1 MNNILFEK
9 LIELAIQEDFEKGDH
24 TSLATVSSNQQGKAK
39 LIVKQQGIIAGIEL
53 AKKVFSIID
62 SSTEVKTFINDGAK
76 IKIGDIP
83 FEVYGKTQSI
93 LKSERLILNI
103 MQRMSGIA
111 TTTNSYVEKIKQY
124 KTKIL
129 DTRKTTPGFRIFEK
143 EAVRIGGGVNHRMGL
158 YDMIMIKDNHIDFAG
173 GIEKAIDR
181 TNDYLKTK
189 NLDLK
194 IEIEARNISD
204 VEAILK
210 HGRVNIIMLDNFNIE
225 NTLKAVNLIN
235 GKYQTESS
243 GGITIESIADYAA
256 CGVDFISIGAL
267 THHVNSLDLS
277 LKAF

>member
-39 LIVKQQGIIAGIEL
+39 LIVKQQGIIAGMEL

-210 HGRVNIIMLDNFNIE
+210 HGGVNIIMLDNFNIE
-225 NTLKAVNLIN
+225 NTLKAVKLIN

>member
-9 LIELAIQEDFEKGDH
+9 LIELAIQEDIEKGDH
-24 TSLATVSSNQQGKAK
+24 TSLATVSSEQYGKAR
-39 LIVKQQGIIAGIEL
+39 LIVKQNGIIAGIEI

-62 SSTEVKTFINDGAK
+62 NTLEINIFINDGSK
-76 IKIGDIP
+76 IKVSDIA
-83 FEVYGKTQSI
+83 FEISGKAQSI

-111 TTTNSYVEKIKQY
+111 TTTNTYVEKIKPY

-143 EAVRIGGGVNHRMGL
+143 EAVRIGGGINHRMGL

-173 GIEKAIDR
+173 GIEKAIAR
-181 TNDYLKTK
+181 TNDYLLKT
-189 NLDLK
+189 NLNLK
-194 IEIEARNISD
+194 IEIEARNITD
-204 VEAILK
+204 IETILK
-210 HGRVNIIMLDNFNIE
+210 HGGVNIIMLDNFNIE
-225 NTLKAVNLIN
+225 NTLIAVKLIN

-243 GGITIESIADYAA
+243 GVITLETIADYAA
-256 CGVDFISIGAL
+256 CEVDFISIGAL

-277 LKAF
+277 LKAV

>member
-1 MNNILFEK
+1 MNSQLFDK
-9 LIELAIQEDFEKGDH
+9 LIELAILEDFEKGDH
-24 TSLATVSSNQQGKAK
+24 TSLATVPSVQQGKAK
-39 LIVKQQGIIAGIEL
+39 LIVKQKGIIAGIEI
-53 AKKVFSIID
+53 AQKVFSIID
-62 SSTEVKTFINDGAK
+62 NSTELKIFIQDGTSV
-76 IKIGDIP
+76 KIGDIA

-111 TTTNSYVEKIKQY
+111 TTTNTYVEKIKKY

-129 DTRKTTPGFRIFEK
+129 DTRKTTPGFRLFEK

-158 YDMIMIKDNHIDFAG
+158 YDMIMIKDNHIDYAG

-181 TNDYLKTK
+181 TNDYLQK
-189 NLDLK
+189 NNLNLK
-194 IEIEARNISD
+194 IEIEARNLND
-204 VEAILK
+204 VKAILK
-210 HGRVNIIMLDNFNIE
+210 HGGVNIIMLDNFNIE
-225 NTLKAVNLIN
+225 NTLKAVRLII

-243 GGITIESIADYAA
+243 GGINIDTIADYAA

-267 THHVNSLDLS
+267 THHVSSIDLS

>member
-1 MNNILFEK
+1 MNNILFER
-9 LIELAIQEDFEKGDH
+9 LIELAVLEDFEKGDH
-24 TSLATVSSNQQGKAK
+24 TSLATISSDQQGKAK
-39 LIVKQQGIIAGIEL
+39 LIVKQSGIIAGIEL
-53 AKKVFSIID
+53 AKRVFSIID
-62 SSTEVKTFINDGAK
+62 NSTEVKTFIKDGTK
-76 IKIGDIP
+76 INVGDIA

-111 TTTNSYVEKIKQY
+111 TTTNTYVEKIKQY

-158 YDMIMIKDNHIDFAG
+158 YDMVMIKDNHIDFAG

-181 TNDYLKTK
+181 TIEYLKSK
-189 NLDLK
+189 NLNLK
-194 IEIEARNISD
+194 IEIEARNIND
-204 VEAILK
+204 VESILK
-210 HGRVNIIMLDNFNIE
+210 HGGVNIIMLDNFNIE
-225 NTLKAVNLIN
+225 NTLKAVLLIN

-243 GGITIESIADYAA
+243 GGITIETIADYAS

>member
-1 MNNILFEK
+1 MNNQLFDK
-9 LIELAIQEDFEKGDH
+9 LIELAILEDFEKGDH
-24 TSLATVSSNQQGKAK
+24 TSLATVPSVQQGKAK
-39 LIVKQQGIIAGIEL
+39 LIVKQNGIIAGIEI
-53 AKKVFSIID
+53 AQKVFSIID
-62 SSTEVKTFINDGAK
+62 NSTELKIFIQDGTNV
-76 IKIGDIP
+76 KIGDIA

-111 TTTNSYVEKIKQY
+111 TTTNTYVEKIKQY

-129 DTRKTTPGFRIFEK
+129 DTRKTTPGFRLFEK

-158 YDMIMIKDNHIDFAG
+158 YDMIMIKDNHIDYAG

-181 TNDYLKTK
+181 TNEYLQK
-189 NLDLK
+189 NNLNLK
-194 IEIEARNISD
+194 IEIEARNLND
-204 VEAILK
+204 VNAILK
-210 HGRVNIIMLDNFNIE
+210 HGGVNIIMLDNFNIE
-225 NTLKAVNLIN
+225 NTLKAVRLII

-243 GGITIESIADYAA
+243 GGITIDTIVDYAA

-267 THHVNSLDLS
+267 THHVSSIDLS

>member
-9 LIELAIQEDFEKGDH
+9 LIELAIQEDIEKGDH
-24 TSLATVSSNQQGKAK
+24 TSLATVSSEQYGKAR
-39 LIVKQQGIIAGIEL
+39 LIVKQNGIIAGIEI

-62 SSTEVKTFINDGAK
+62 NTLEINIFINDGSK
-76 IKIGDIP
+76 IKVSDIA
-83 FEVYGKTQSI
+83 FEISGKAQSI

-111 TTTNSYVEKIKQY
+111 TTTNTYVEKIKPY

-143 EAVRIGGGVNHRMGL
+143 EAVRIGGGINHRMGL

-173 GIEKAIDR
+173 GIEKAIAR
-181 TNDYLKTK
+181 TNDYLLKT
-189 NLDLK
+189 NLNLK
-194 IEIEARNISD
+194 IEIEARNITD
-204 VEAILK
+204 IETILK
-210 HGRVNIIMLDNFNIE
+210 HGGVNIIMLDNFNIE
-225 NTLKAVNLIN
+225 NTLIAVKLIN

-243 GGITIESIADYAA
+243 GGITLETIADYAA
-256 CGVDFISIGAL
+256 CEVDFISIGAL

-277 LKAF
+277 LKAV